1 LTRRTKSEYSFPA
14 KSHFQEQIMTNLEF
28 FLKRLQAETPAML
41 KVIRALPADKLDYR
55 PHPRS
60 RSAGELVAVLV
71 GEAAASVEM
80 CEKGLINWVD
90 PKGATSSEAAAAEFE
105 RHQKRFVELLPK
117 VDEATWG
124 KKIPLLMDGKQVHES
139 TFSGMCWELLFDA
152 VHHRGQLSAYIR
164 PMGGKVPSIY
174 GPSADDPGM

>member
-1 LTRRTKSEYSFPA
+1 
-14 KSHFQEQIMTNLEF
+14 MTNRDF
-28 FLKRLQAETPAML
+28 FLKRLESETPAML

-71 GEAAASVEM
+71 GEIAGAVEM
-80 CEKGLINWVD
+80 CEKGEINWVD
-90 PKGATSSEAAAAEFE
+90 PTGAPSTEQAAAEYE
-105 RHQKRFVELLPK
+105 RWHKKLVEHLPK

-124 KKIPLLMDGKQVHES
+124 KKIPLLMGGEKVHES

-152 VHHRGQLSAYIR
+152 VHHRGQLSTYIR

-174 GPSADDPGM
+174 GPSADEPGM

>member
-1 LTRRTKSEYSFPA
+1 M
-14 KSHFQEQIMTNLEF
+14 MTNRD
-28 FLKRLQAETPAML
+28 FLIKRLEQETPAMVN
-41 KVIRALPADKLDYR
+41 VIRALPAGKLDYR

-71 GEAAASVEM
+71 AEAAGCVEM
-80 CEKGLINWVD
+80 CEKGEINWAE
-90 PKGATSSEAAAAEFE
+90 PKPATSGEQAAAEFE
-105 RHQKRFVELLPK
+105 RWQKKFVEHLRK
-117 VDEATWG
+117 VDDAMWD
-124 KKIPLLMDGKQVHES
+124 KHIPLLMDGKKVHGGS
-139 TFSGMCWELLFDA
+139 FSGMCWEMLFDA